1 MEARLLS
8 LFIGYVFGCILF
20 SPIVAR
26 AAGKNIYEEGSG
38 NPGMANTGRV
48 LGTKAAALVLLGD
61 GMKTVLA
68 IVICRWLF
76 PAAGD
81 ILTLYAGLGAAI
93 GHCYPFWRNF
103 QGGKGVAVLAVTYVL
118 YAPVWGILSLL
129 PGGICVLCKMGLKW
143 AAAVIS
149 LTFSVCTGLMGGR
162 EAFFV
167 SLVMAAL
174 MILRNSRKTLMDKAE
189 EKPAQENKENNGKE
203 N

>member
-93 GHCYPFWRNF
+93 GHCYPFWRDF

-129 PGGICVLCKMGLKW
+129 TGGICVLCKMGLKW

-149 LTFSVCTGLMGGR
+149 LTFSVCTALMGGR

-174 MILRNSRKTLMDKAE
+174 MILRNSRKTLLDKAE

>member
-93 GHCYPFWRNF
+93 GHCYPFWREF

-129 PGGICVLCKMGLKW
+129 TGGICVLCKMGLKW

-167 SLVMAAL
+167 
-174 MILRNSRKTLMDKAE
+174 
-189 EKPAQENKENNGKE
+189 
-203 N
+203 

>member
-93 GHCYPFWRNF
+93 GHCYPFWRDF

-129 PGGICVLCKMGLKW
+129 TGGICVQPS
-143 AAAVIS
+143 A
-149 LTFSVCTGLMGGR
+149 
-162 EAFFV
+162 
-167 SLVMAAL
+167 
-174 MILRNSRKTLMDKAE
+174 
-189 EKPAQENKENNGKE
+189 
-203 N
+203 